1 MYIILYIYILSK
13 NIVYIYSVYIY
24 IYIVYI
30 YILYIYIQ
38 HDVTPPLKEPLL
50 QVSVDS
56 SPESPRTASPA
67 PGNQQNLASISVQ
80 QTYGALGPTGRG
92 GLGPGPWQWLVFPV
106 RKSTMSGKNRPE
118 IMNLLG
124 CLGRK

>member
-1 MYIILYIYILSK
+1 MYYIILYFFIIL
-13 NIVYIYSVYIY
+13 YYYYIY
-24 IYIVYI
+24 IYIYIYQILYNDRMNIIYYI
-30 YILYIYIQ
+30 YIYYKYTYTLYIQ

-92 GLGPGPWQWLVFPV
+92 GLGPGPWL
-106 RKSTMSGKNRPE
+106 RKSTISGKTSQ
-118 IMNLLG
+118 
-124 CLGRK
+124 KS